1 MTISA
6 EAARQAFAFALA
18 TPMTG
23 QLKPQQDRS
32 DFGGED
38 SYLLKV
44 RRIGRD
50 YPCGGDDVRD
60 GDFGIY
66 LGRHDGA
73 YLVALQAIFPPD
85 LIGCER
91 FQTQVELKAHWELD

>member
-1 MTISA
+1 MPIR
-6 EAARQAFAFALA
+6 RQA

-23 QLKPQQDRS
+23 RLKARQDRS
-32 DFGGED
+32 DFGGEE

-50 YPCGGDDVRD
+50 YPCGDDACD

-66 LGRHDGA
+66 LGHHDGGCF
-73 YLVALQAIFPPD
+73 VALQVISPAEIRRQGD
-85 LIGCER
+85 TVRG
-91 FQTQVELKAHWELD
+91 

>member
-1 MTISA
+1 MTGCLK
-6 EAARQAFAFALA
+6 ARQH
-18 TPMTG
+18 
-23 QLKPQQDRS
+23 RS

-50 YPCGGDDVRD
+50 YRCSDDVRD

-66 LGRHDGA
+66 LGRHDGG
-73 YLVALQAIFPPD
+73 YFVALQSIFPAD
-85 LIGCER
+85 IIGCER
-91 FQTQVELKAHWELD
+91 FQTQAELKAHWELD

>member
-6 EAARQAFAFALA
+6 DAANLAAALAMA

-23 QLKPQQDRS
+23 RLKARRDRS

-44 RRIGRD
+44 RRIGLD
-50 YPCGGDDVRD
+50 YPCSVDVQD
-60 GDFGIY
+60 GDFGFY
-66 LGRHDGA
+66 LGFHDGSFV
-73 YLVALQAIFPPD
+73 VALQAIFPPD
-85 LIGCER
+85 IIGYER
-91 FQTQVELKAHWELD
+91 FHSQEHLKAHWELD